1 MAKLLEGREI
11 PSLSCRASLLL
22 CMVVSFFVLWYGG
35 RNTAHFEHLSHGDS
49 QALAEYARDME
60 GDGRVSSADGSSS
73 VDTAQNAEV
82 AFLVGPE
89 GGFDPD
95 EISALAVYPFVRFVS
110 LGPSVLRA
118 ETAVVYALSS
128 WSAFWAA
135 RR

>member
-1 MAKLLEGREI
+1 
-11 PSLSCRASLLL
+11 
-22 CMVVSFFVLWYGG
+22 
-35 RNTAHFEHLSHGDS
+35 
-49 QALAEYARDME
+49 ME
-60 GDGRVSSADGSSS
+60 GDGRISSADRSSNG
-73 VDTAQNAEV
+73 DTAQNAKA

-128 WSAFWAA
+128 WSAFWSA